1 MACSKIA
8 IPKFGDDK
16 SYEGWKRELGIWQLA
31 TTTEKKKQALL
42 IALSFPEDSEVRHR
56 VFNETDQT
64 ELNKLSEEEG
74 VKSLLEILD
83 KYYKKDDLSEAFES
97 WTKFVSYLRVDGVT
111 IDNYISEFYKR
122 YNELRK
128 FVELPKSITGFT
140 LLNNAGLDAKEK
152 QMALTAVSFTD
163 KDKIL
168 DQTKA
173 ALLKFFGCSAVTSH
187 GKSLAGNASL
197 VIKSEPVFATEEVN
211 YTQRGGRYQH
221 NYRGYDAN
229 RGVINR
235 GRGGRSWNPG
245 YGRGYSN
252 YKNNPGRKC
261 YNCGS
266 EFHLAYDC
274 KKKVY
279 MNETEDFENY
289 MENKVHS
296 SLVCCYEESFSV
308 MSDGK
313 LFNYSMFYAILDT
326 ACSSTVCGTEWLTSF
341 LQTLTPE
348 ERATVEEVESDAKF
362 KFGDGVIYKSL
373 KKVVIRVKI
382 AGLNERLGADVVDCF
397 IPLLLSKNAMKRGE
411 MKIDLV
417 NDTASIRGRQIKLKC
432 TSSGHYCI
440 PLQDN
445 VIIRKRKKEIEE
457 VMMTLKKESEEVLIT
472 LGENKSEKEKKI
484 GKLHHQFGHP
494 SARRL
499 ILLFKDAGIYDKE
512 TNAIVDKLTNS
523 CESCVKHS
531 KTPSRP
537 VVSMNMAHEI
547 NDIVALDLKEFE
559 KGKIYFLH
567 MIDLASRFSRSCVIK
582 SKEPKVIVEN
592 LITKW
597 IGSGLGAPRKILCD
611 NGGEFANQT
620 FLDLCENMNIEAMHT
635 AAFSPFSNGV
645 CERNHAVVDD
655 MVYRMMAEDKDL
667 KVEVALAWAVNAKNC
682 LQMFGGFSPYQLLYG
697 RNPRLPGVLY
707 DELPALEGT
716 TSSETIARH
725 LNACHAAMRAFVAS
739 QASEKVRRALKA
751 QIRYSRKSFNNGE
764 KVYFKRPGKK
774 EWSGPASVI
783 GMEGKTVIL
792 KHGSYIVRCHETH
805 VLEVPYSFKRDTE
818 QGKENLLKYVD
829 SVFNKDKCN
838 KEPENRED
846 NADDDE
852 EDGSESCSEDMES
865 ISEGD
870 KQHVTQKSVQKS
882 SKIPEIGSVV
892 KFWNGSDWKKCKID
906 SRAGKATGGN
916 KNWRNIVDEKGNGQS
931 MDWSNVRWHPM
942 EVCLDEISQENES
955 NENEGVEVDFTM
967 SEVLMA
973 SKMDIQKEKIVSDA
987 MEKELK
993 KWKDFNVYEE
1003 VKDEGQK
1010 SISVRWVITEKEETK
1025 ARLVARGFEE
1035 KVNIKSDSPTV
1046 TKEVLRMFFTICS
1059 SKGWKE
1065 KSMDVTAAFL
1075 QSSGME
1081 REVFLKPPKEANCG
1095 KNVLCKLKKCVY
1107 GLNDAAR
1114 NWYFTV
1120 RTFLLKMN
1128 CVQLKTDP
1136 AAFYCYQND
1145 KLVGIF
1151 LMHVDDF
1158 IWGGTAWFENS
1169 IVAKIRN
1176 QFKIKEQNC
1185 DIFRYIG
1192 ISIEKCKDGVNIHQ
1206 YDYCSTLKPIKL
1218 HPNRIKDK
1226 HAVCTVQENDDYR
1239 SLVGQLGWLSSNS
1252 RPDLSY
1258 DVLELSC
1265 KVNKP
1270 TIGDII
1276 DANKCLKKAGIF
1288 ENCMYFPKLNDFSN
1302 CKLLVYSDASYGN
1315 LPNGVSSAGGFI
1327 IFLADN
1333 DGNVCPLYWESKKIR
1348 RVVKSTLAAE
1358 TLAASDALDNAYYL
1372 AEILSEILFRNSR
1385 DIPIRLMLDNKS
1397 LFDNVHSVKNVSEK
1411 RLRID
1416 IAIIKEL
1423 VSEDRLVLEWVKTTC
1438 QLADALTKKGVNPAK
1453 LNNVL
1458 QSGFLE
1464 I

>member
-16 SYEGWKRELGIWQLA
+16 NYEGWKRELAFWQLA
-31 TTTEKKKQALL
+31 TTAEKKKQALL

-56 VFNETDQT
+56 VFNETDQD
-64 ELNKLSEEEG
+64 ELDKLSTDDG
-74 VKSLLEILD
+74 VKILLEILD

-97 WTKFVSYLRVDGVT
+97 WSKFVSYLRVDGVT

-128 FVELPKSITGFT
+128 FVELPKAITGFI
-140 LLNNAGLDAKEK
+140 LLSNAGLDAKEK

-163 KDKIL
+163 KEKIL

-173 ALLKFFGCSAVTSH
+173 ALLKFFGCAAIASH
-187 GKSLAGNASL
+187 GKSLAGDASL
-197 VIKSEPVFATEEVN
+197 VIKSEPVFNTEEVN
-211 YTQRGGRYQH
+211 YIQRGGRYQH

-229 RGVINR
+229 RGVSNR
-235 GRGGRSWNPG
+235 GRGGRTWNPG
-245 YGRGYSN
+245 NSRGNFSN
-252 YKNNPGRKC
+252 KNSYGRKC
-261 YNCGS
+261 YSCGS
-266 EFHLAYDC
+266 EFHLAYNC
-274 KKKVY
+274 KKNVY
-279 MNETEDFENY
+279 MNETEENN
-289 MENKVHS
+289 MENKVNTS
-296 SLVCCYEESFSV
+296 MVCCYEESFSV
-308 MSDGK
+308 MSGGK
-313 LFNYSMFYAILDT
+313 LFNDSMYYAILDT

-348 ERATVEEVESDAKF
+348 ERATVQEIESDAKF
-362 KFGDGVIYKSL
+362 KFGDGVTYKSL
-373 KKVVIRVKI
+373 KKVVIPVKI
-382 AGLNERLGADVVDCF
+382 AGLNERLGTDVVDCF
-397 IPLLLSKNAMKRGE
+397 IPLLLSKKAMKRGE
-411 MKIDLV
+411 MKINLM
-417 NDTASIRGRQIKLKC
+417 NDTASIRGRQIKLEC

-457 VMMTLKKESEEVLIT
+457 IMMT
-472 LGENKSEKEKKI
+472 LGENRSDKEKKI

-499 ILLFKDAGIYDKE
+499 ILLFKDAGINDKE
-512 TNAIVDKLTNS
+512 TNAIADKLTDN
-523 CESCVKHS
+523 CDTCVKFS

-537 VVSMNMAHEI
+537 IVSMNMAHEV
-547 NDIVALDLKEFE
+547 NDIVTLDLKEFV

-582 SKEPKVIVEN
+582 SKEPNVIVESI
-592 LITKW
+592 ITQW
-597 IGSGLGAPRKILCD
+597 IGSGLGAPSKILCD

-620 FLDLCENMNIEAMHT
+620 FLDMCENMNIEVMHT

-682 LQMFGGFSPYQLLYG
+682 LQMFGGFSPYQLVYG
-697 RNPRLPGVLY
+697 RNPRLPGVLC

-716 TSSETIARH
+716 TSNEIIARH

-751 QIRYSRKSFNNGE
+751 QVRSSRKNFNNGE

-774 EWSGPASVI
+774 EWSGPANVI

-792 KHGSYIVRCHETH
+792 KYGSYIVRCHETH

-818 QGKENLLKYVD
+818 QGKENLLKYVE
-829 SVFNKDKCN
+829 SVLKRDKHNN
-838 KEPENRED
+838 KED
-846 NADDDE
+846 NDDN
-852 EDGSESCSEDMES
+852 GSEISSEDVES

-870 KQHVTQKSVQKS
+870 DLHVTQKAVQRNN
-882 SKIPEIGSVV
+882 KIPEIGAVV
-892 KFWNGSDWKKCKID
+892 KFWNGNTWQQCKID
-906 SRAGKATGGN
+906 SRAGKATGGY
-916 KNWRNIVDEKGNGQS
+916 KNWRNIVDEKGNECS
-931 MDWSNVRWHPM
+931 MDWSNVRWHPV
-942 EVCLDEISQENES
+942 EVQLDEISNENES
-955 NENEGVEVDFTM
+955 AEVDFTM

-973 SKMDIQKEKIVSDA
+973 SKMDIQKENKEKDA
-987 MEKELK
+987 QKKELK
-993 KWKDFNVYEE
+993 KWEDFEVYKK

-1010 SISVRWVITEKEETK
+1010 SISVRWVFTEKDEIIK

-1035 KVNIKSDSPTV
+1035 KEYIKSDSPTV
-1046 TKEVLRMFFTICS
+1046 TKEVLRIFFTICS

-1081 REVFLKPPKEANCG
+1081 REVFLKPPKEANCE
-1095 KNVLCKLKKCVY
+1095 KHVLWKLKKCVY

-1114 NWYFTV
+1114 KWYFTV
-1120 RTFLLKMN
+1120 KTLLLNMN
-1128 CVQLKTDP
+1128 CIQLKTDP
-1136 AAFYCYQND
+1136 AAFYYYSNNE
-1145 KLVGIF
+1145 LVGIF

-1158 IWGGTAWFENS
+1158 IWGGTTWFENS
-1169 IVAKIRN
+1169 IVGKVRDK
-1176 QFKIKEQNC
+1176 FKIKEQNC
-1185 DIFRYIG
+1185 NVFRYIG
-1192 ISIEKCKDGVNIHQ
+1192 MSIEQCKDGVNIHQ
-1206 YDYCSTLKPIKL
+1206 NDYYNTLQPIKL
-1218 HPNRIKDK
+1218 HPKRIKDK
-1226 HAVCTVQENDDYR
+1226 HEGCTVQENDDYR
-1239 SLVGQLGWLSSNS
+1239 SLVGQLGWLCSNS

-1265 KVNKP
+1265 KVNNP
-1270 TIGDII
+1270 TIGDVI

-1288 ENCMYFPKLNDFSN
+1288 ENSIYFPKLNDLTN
-1302 CKLLVYSDASYGN
+1302 CKLLVYSDASHGN

-1327 IFLADN
+1327 IFIGDN
-1333 DGNVCPLYWESKKIR
+1333 EGNVCPLYWESKKIR

-1358 TLAASDALDNAYYL
+1358 TLAASDAIDNAYYL
-1372 AEILSEILFRNSR
+1372 SEILSEILFRNNR
-1385 DIPIRLMLDNKS
+1385 DISIRLMVDNKS
-1397 LFDNVHSVKNVSEK
+1397 LFDNVYSVKNVSEK

-1423 VSEDRLVLEWVKTTC
+1423 VSEDRLVLEWVETKC
-1438 QLADALTKKGVNPAK
+1438 QLADVLTKKGVNPVK

-1458 QSGFLE
+1458 QSGILE